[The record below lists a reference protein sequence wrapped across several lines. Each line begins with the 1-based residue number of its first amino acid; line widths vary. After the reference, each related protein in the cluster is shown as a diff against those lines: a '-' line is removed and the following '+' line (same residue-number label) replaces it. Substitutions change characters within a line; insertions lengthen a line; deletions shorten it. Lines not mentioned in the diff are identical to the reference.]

1 MTLSFSDIHNAI
13 LEEAKEAIPFPF
25 QLNKKAAKVKIKK
38 AKHRAPKIKPPKIV
52 KTSNSEKVR
61 KTRLNRGLSTE
72 KIKDLV
78 LSRKKVGCSI
88 CGYSKC
94 MAALEF
100 HHVNPSE
107 KSFAISKAH
116 SGYSLDEILKE
127 LSKCILVCSNCHKEI
142 HAGIIELK

>member
-1 MTLSFSDIHNAI
+1 MAINFSDIHSAI
-13 LEEAKEAIPFPF
+13 IDEAKFGIPFPYKSINDNTNETPKEDNSQF
-25 QLNKKAAKVKIKK
+25 KQIKVKQSRKK
-38 AKHRAPKIKPPKIV
+38 VIKIKRDI
-52 KTSNSEKVR
+52 SS
-61 KTRLNRGLSTE
+61 E

-78 LSRKKVGCSI
+78 LSRKKYGCSI

-100 HHVNPSE
+100 HHINPSE

-127 LSKCILVCSNCHKEI
+127 LEKCILVCSNCHKEI
-142 HAGIIELK
+142 HAGIIKLK